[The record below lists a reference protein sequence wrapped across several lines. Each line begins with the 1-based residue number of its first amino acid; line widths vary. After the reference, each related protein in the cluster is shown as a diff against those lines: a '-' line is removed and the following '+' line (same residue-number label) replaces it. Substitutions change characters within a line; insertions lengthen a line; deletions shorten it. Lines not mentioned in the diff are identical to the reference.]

1 MEMAETFK
9 ERLKKAMSIRGISSA
24 ELARKADLSKAQISQ
39 YTRGVYEAKQNALGS
54 LAQALDVSEA
64 WLMGYDV
71 PMERVT
77 QKPKTE
83 DEQLA
88 FALWG
93 DDPSITAEDIAD
105 VRRFAEFLKLNKGR
119 KTK

>member
-1 MEMAETFK
+1 MESTFK
-9 ERLKKAMSIRGISSA
+9 ERLKKGMEIRGITAA

-54 LAQALDVSEA
+54 LARALDVSEA

-71 PMERVT
+71 PMARNVDE
-77 QKPKTE
+77 KNE
-83 DEQLA
+83 DEILA

-93 DDPSITAEDIAD
+93 NDPNITAEDIAD
-105 VRRFAEFLKLNKGR
+105 VRRFAEFLRQKKGNGNDNK
-119 KTK
+119 